1 MEGLRIS
8 RVIIFLNILLITIA
22 SLQFAPLRL
31 TCKAESEKIWYVYD
45 TIEPSLDEVKWV
57 EKGGIQE
64 AAAWIADGSWHQ
76 ASMRQSLVNSNDI
89 FVETYENFNWSL
101 VRQIAEYYYAR
112 TFDTFDAF
120 IEFVRSDPGQ
130 WLYLSWQIDTT
141 WYGVSLDTTTV
152 RTSYDETTSDAELWI
167 WFHITRIPEYFVG
180 EGRLESWLTGFDLTP
195 ISIGNLKIW
204 EFHKDWNQNGISY
217 NLRLEAPAN
226 MLSQHGENFTFTIG
240 VSSYYQGYTFKI
252 QQAIDIN
259 MPANTEVKEMSPFNM
274 SIPRGNT
281 ASFVIAR
288 GDTYP
293 ASFTVVSGPPTK
305 PLGQIIWENASV
317 WLVTPAGWA
326 AIATLSVLSVTG
338 LRGRRIWRRSR
349 LYHRMYNSMVTIYQL
364 YSSDLMKFH
373 QEMANVSSSIFQLLI
388 QDKITDEQF
397 ERLLVRRDDLLQRAH
412 GEQAKT

>member
-1 MEGLRIS
+1 MRIS
-8 RVIIFLNILLITIA
+8 KVILFLNILVITIA
-22 SLQFAPLRL
+22 SLQFVPSRL
-31 TCKAESEKIWYVYD
+31 TCRAESEKIWYVHD

-57 EKGGIQE
+57 EEGGIQE
-64 AAAWIADGSWHQ
+64 AATWIADGSWHQ
-76 ASMRQSLVNSNDI
+76 ASMRQSLVDSNDI

-101 VRQIAEYYYAR
+101 VRQIAEYYYAM
-112 TFDTFDAF
+112 TFDTYDAF
-120 IEFVRSDPGQ
+120 VQFVTSDPGQ
-130 WLYLSWQIDTT
+130 WLYLSWQIDTE
-141 WYGVSLDTTTV
+141 WYGVPLNTTKV
-152 RTSYDETTSDAELWI
+152 RSSYNETTSDAELWT

-195 ISIGNLKIW
+195 VSIGNLKIW

-217 NLRLEAPAN
+217 NLRFKAPAN

-259 MPANTEVKEMSPFNM
+259 MPASTEVKEMSPLNM

-293 ASFTVVSGPPTK
+293 ESFTVVSGPPTK
-305 PLGQIIWENASV
+305 PLGQIVWENASL
-317 WLVTPAGWA
+317 WLVTPGGWA
-326 AIATLSVLSVTG
+326 AIATLTVLSFTG
-338 LRGRRIWRRSR
+338 LRGRRIWRRNR
-349 LYHRMYNSMVTIYQL
+349 LYHRMYNSMVTIYHL

-397 ERLLVRRDDLLQRAH
+397 ERLLVRRDDLLKRAH
-412 GEQAKT
+412 GEQAKTLE